1 MPEKEPGFVA
11 AALGDHE
18 LVITH
23 DGSMAP
29 FAAGDVLGGTQ
40 GGGYLARVVS
50 VRTID
55 ATRVA
60 LTTTPAPLTEFITEG
75 HFHVHYDAREYARAI
90 DDHVARTREL
100 GVEDDEQ
107 IASAAEAL
115 KISSGASLKLLELS
129 SASLPASCGVTAH
142 GTAALD
148 VTAELSPALD
158 LEVHVGPRG
167 KLNPVPELKQLR
179 LVASG
184 QLDVSA
190 RLQGTGTV
198 TGTCSVDLL
207 ELAGGV
213 MSIPLPTL
221 TFWVGPVPVVVTTDV
236 VPRANADLGLSFT
249 AAEVEAEAQATA
261 EIEAGADYRNGNW
274 STIWEPSGSAS
285 GSASIGAPGLITASG
300 KVSAGAELRARLY
313 GIVGPERRRPGVRA
327 RQGRERAA
335 LLLVR
340 RADRRRRA
348 GLRRGGGRRVGR
360 PAGSD
365 AKRLELVDLELLH
378 FDGPSASGPAPRRA
392 RSATRSPDRAAAHR
406 AIRPGG
412 EAPPPPARGLGRRVQ
427 GSAHATGSQDA
438 SFTHSSVRSTRS
450 FPSRPRHAVSQL
462 VLLGGGASFSSA
474 QRMRCLQSSL
484 HAFRISSSLHPAT
497 PAAKRPRTAAMTG
510 KIDRSSAFFMGS
522 SPRLWNGDSPR

>member
-1 MPEKEPGFVA
+1 MSAPQLAACAAESSDAADPTELPTPGVVDVVRPLTLSERARVPEKEPGFVA

-23 DGSMAP
+23 DGSMLP

-50 VRTID
+50 VRALD

-60 LTTTPAPLTEFITEG
+60 LETTPAPLTEFITEG

-90 DDHVARTREL
+90 DDHLARAIEL
-100 GVEDDEQ
+100 GVEDGEQ
-107 IASAAEAL
+107 VASAAEAL
-115 KISSGASLKLLELS
+115 KISSGASMKLLDLS
-129 SASLPASCGVTAH
+129 SASLPASCGITAH

-190 RLQGTGTV
+190 RLHAAGTV
-198 TGTCSVDLL
+198 TGTCAVDLL

-213 MSIPLPTL
+213 PSIPLPTL

-236 VPRANADLGLSFT
+236 VPRAKADLGLSFT
-249 AAEVEAEAQATA
+249 AAEVEADAQATA
-261 EIEAGADYRNGNW
+261 EIEAGVDYSNGKW

-313 GIVGPERRRPGVRA
+313 GIVGPNVGVQAYARVRAETAPPYCSYDARVDGGVRA
-327 RQGRERAA
+327 YAEA
-335 LLLVR
+335 V
-340 RADRRRRA
+340 A
-348 GLRRGGGRRVGR
+348 GVSVG
-360 PAGSD
+360 PLD
-365 AKRLELVDLELLH
+365 LTLKRLDLVDLELLH
-378 FDGPSASGPAPRRA
+378 FDGPRASGQLRDAP
-392 RSATRSPDRAAAHR
+392 
-406 AIRPGG
+406 
-412 EAPPPPARGLGRRVQ
+412 EC
-427 GSAHATGSQDA
+427 DA
-438 SFTHSSVRSTRS
+438 E
-450 FPSRPRHAVSQL
+450 P
-462 VLLGGGASFSSA
+462 
-474 QRMRCLQSSL
+474 
-484 HAFRISSSLHPAT
+484 
-497 PAAKRPRTAAMTG
+497 
-510 KIDRSSAFFMGS
+510 
-522 SPRLWNGDSPR
+522 

>member
-1 MPEKEPGFVA
+1 MKTTLPGSRALTTRLISAAFVAFSAPQLAACAVESSDAADPTELPAPGAVDVVRPLTLSERARVPEKEPGFVA
-11 AALGDHE
+11 AVLEDHE

-23 DGSMAP
+23 DGSMPP

-50 VRTID
+50 VRALD

-60 LTTTPAPLTEFITEG
+60 LETTPAPLTEFITEG

-90 DDHVARTREL
+90 DDHLARAREL
-100 GVEDDEQ
+100 GAEDGEQ

-115 KISSGASLKLLELS
+115 KIASGASMKLLDLS

-158 LEVHVGPRG
+158 LEVHIGPRG

-190 RLQGTGTV
+190 RLHGAGTV
-198 TGTCSVDLL
+198 TGSCAVDLL
-207 ELAGGV
+207 ELAGGALSV
-213 MSIPLPTL
+213 PLPTL

-236 VPRANADLGLSFT
+236 VPRAKADLGLSFT

-261 EIEAGADYRNGNW
+261 EIEAGVDYRNGKW

-285 GSASIGAPGLITASG
+285 GSASIGAPGQITASG

-313 GIVGPERRRPGVRA
+313 GIVGPNVGLEAYARVTAETAPPYCSYGARIDGGVRA
-327 RQGRERAA
+327 YAEA
-335 LLLVR
+335 V
-340 RADRRRRA
+340 A
-348 GLRRGGGRRVGR
+348 GVSVG
-360 PAGSD
+360 PLDLTLA
-365 AKRLELVDLELLH
+365 RLDLVDLELLH
-378 FDGPSASGPAPRRA
+378 FDGPHASGQLRDAPECDVE
-392 RSATRSPDRAAAHR
+392 P
-406 AIRPGG
+406 
-412 EAPPPPARGLGRRVQ
+412 
-427 GSAHATGSQDA
+427 
-438 SFTHSSVRSTRS
+438 
-450 FPSRPRHAVSQL
+450 
-462 VLLGGGASFSSA
+462 
-474 QRMRCLQSSL
+474 
-484 HAFRISSSLHPAT
+484 
-497 PAAKRPRTAAMTG
+497 
-510 KIDRSSAFFMGS
+510 
-522 SPRLWNGDSPR
+522 

>member
-1 MPEKEPGFVA
+1 MKTTLPGRRASTARLISAAFIAISAPQLAACAVDSSDAADPTELPSPGAVDVVRPLTLSERARVPEKEPGFVS

-23 DGSMAP
+23 DGSMTP

-50 VRTID
+50 VRAID

-60 LTTTPAPLTEFITEG
+60 LATTPAPLTEFITEG

-90 DDHVARTREL
+90 DDHAARIREL
-100 GVEDDEQ
+100 GAEDGEQ

-115 KISSGASLKLLELS
+115 KISSGASMKLLDLS

-158 LEVHVGPRG
+158 LEVHIGPRG

-198 TGTCSVDLL
+198 TGSCSVDLL

-213 MSIPLPTL
+213 PSLPLPTL

-236 VPRANADLGLSFT
+236 VPRAKADLGLSFT
-249 AAEVEAEAQATA
+249 AAEVEAVAQATA
-261 EIEAGADYRNGNW
+261 EIEAGVDYRNGTW

-285 GSASIGAPGLITASG
+285 GSAFIGAPGPITASG

-313 GIVGPERRRPGVRA
+313 GIVGPNVGIQAYARVTAEAAPPYCSYDARVDGGVRA
-327 RQGRERAA
+327 YAEA
-335 LLLVR
+335 V
-340 RADRRRRA
+340 A
-348 GLRRGGGRRVGR
+348 GVSVG
-360 PAGSD
+360 PLD
-365 AKRLELVDLELLH
+365 LTLKRLELVDLELLR
-378 FDGPSASGPAPRRA
+378 FDGPRASGPLRDAP
-392 RSATRSPDRAAAHR
+392 
-406 AIRPGG
+406 
-412 EAPPPPARGLGRRVQ
+412 EC
-427 GSAHATGSQDA
+427 DA
-438 SFTHSSVRSTRS
+438 E
-450 FPSRPRHAVSQL
+450 P
-462 VLLGGGASFSSA
+462 
-474 QRMRCLQSSL
+474 
-484 HAFRISSSLHPAT
+484 
-497 PAAKRPRTAAMTG
+497 
-510 KIDRSSAFFMGS
+510 
-522 SPRLWNGDSPR
+522 

>member
-1 MPEKEPGFVA
+1 MKTTLPGRRASTARLISAVFIAISAPQLAACAVDSSDAADPTELPAPGTVDVVRPLTLSERARVPEKEPGFVA

-261 EIEAGADYRNGNW
+261 EIEAGVDYRNGNW

-313 GIVGPERRRPGVRA
+313 GIVGPNVGVQAYARVRAESAPPYCSYDARIDGGVRA
-327 RQGRERAA
+327 YAEA
-335 LLLVR
+335 V
-340 RADRRRRA
+340 A
-348 GLRRGGGRRVGR
+348 GVSVG
-360 PAGSD
+360 PLD
-365 AKRLELVDLELLH
+365 LTLKRLELVDLELLH
-378 FDGPSASGPAPRRA
+378 FDGPSASGPLRDAP
-392 RSATRSPDRAAAHR
+392 
-406 AIRPGG
+406 
-412 EAPPPPARGLGRRVQ
+412 EC
-427 GSAHATGSQDA
+427 DA
-438 SFTHSSVRSTRS
+438 E
-450 FPSRPRHAVSQL
+450 P
-462 VLLGGGASFSSA
+462 
-474 QRMRCLQSSL
+474 
-484 HAFRISSSLHPAT
+484 
-497 PAAKRPRTAAMTG
+497 
-510 KIDRSSAFFMGS
+510 
-522 SPRLWNGDSPR
+522 

>member
-1 MPEKEPGFVA
+1 MKTTLPGSRASTARLISAVFIAVSAPQLAACAVDSSDAADPTELPAPGTVDIVSPLTLSERARVPEKEPGFVA
-11 AALGDHE
+11 AVLEDHD

-60 LTTTPAPLTEFITEG
+60 LATTPAPLTEFITEG

-115 KISSGASLKLLELS
+115 KISSGASMKLLELS

-142 GTAALD
+142 GAAALD

-158 LEVHVGPRG
+158 LEVHVGPKG

-207 ELAGGV
+207 ELAGGAL
-213 MSIPLPTL
+213 SIPLPTL
-221 TFWVGPVPVVVTTDV
+221 TFWVGPVPVIVTTDV
-236 VPRANADLGLSFT
+236 VPRAKADLGLSFT
-249 AAEVEAEAQATA
+249 AAEVDAQVQATA
-261 EIEAGADYRNGNW
+261 EIEAGVDYRNGNW

-313 GIVGPERRRPGVRA
+313 GIVGPNVGVQAYARVTAETAPPYCSYDARVDGGVRA
-327 RQGRERAA
+327 YAEA
-335 LLLVR
+335 V
-340 RADRRRRA
+340 A
-348 GLRRGGGRRVGR
+348 GVSVG
-360 PAGSD
+360 PLD
-365 AKRLELVDLELLH
+365 LTLKRLELVDLELLH
-378 FDGPSASGPAPRRA
+378 FDGPRASGPLRDAP
-392 RSATRSPDRAAAHR
+392 
-406 AIRPGG
+406 
-412 EAPPPPARGLGRRVQ
+412 EC
-427 GSAHATGSQDA
+427 DA
-438 SFTHSSVRSTRS
+438 E
-450 FPSRPRHAVSQL
+450 L
-462 VLLGGGASFSSA
+462 
-474 QRMRCLQSSL
+474 
-484 HAFRISSSLHPAT
+484 
-497 PAAKRPRTAAMTG
+497 
-510 KIDRSSAFFMGS
+510 
-522 SPRLWNGDSPR
+522 